1 MENTDFVKT
10 LIHREVVSALI
21 WSRLPH
27 DHPIGTLVEQE
38 SQVVGRTG
46 APCVQ
51 VVDEC
56 GNWRTLSDRIEE
68 LKADPRFRKTVP
80 NPDKVNRRDE
90 QSVRE
95 NFARIAEGSAV
106 VE

>member
-1 MENTDFVKT
+1 MEKTDFVKKF
-10 LIHREVVSALI
+10 IHREVVTALI

-27 DHPIGTLVEQE
+27 DHAIGGLLEKE
-38 SQVVGRTG
+38 AQVVGRTG

-56 GNWRTLSDRIEE
+56 GNWRTLADRIEE
-68 LKADPRFRKTVP
+68 LKADPQFRETVP
-80 NPDKVNRRDE
+80 NPDKVNRSDE
-90 QSVRE
+90 ERVRE
-95 NFARIAEGSAV
+95 NFARIADGTAV